1 MVLRLFIFSSASCF
15 CFASSVTSR
24 IYSSAPLIFPL
35 ASLMGEP
42 VYLIGTITPS
52 AGLAIVWAVTTE
64 SVFMARAHAHFSVLQ
79 CGVLKR
85 SKHFLPITSS
95 GVSPTTEA
103 PAGFMKV
110 TLNSVSIDIIGVGI
124 VLRLLIFS
132 SAACFC
138 AASSVTSTIYSRAPL
153 MLPLASFIGAPVY
166 LIGIITPSA
175 GRAMVTSEIT
185 ESVFMARAHAHFSV
199 LQCGVLKRS

>member
-1 MVLRLFIFSSASCF
+1 
-15 CFASSVTSR
+15 
-24 IYSSAPLIFPL
+24 
-35 ASLMGEP
+35 
-42 VYLIGTITPS
+42 
-52 AGLAIVWAVTTE
+52 
-64 SVFMARAHAHFSVLQ
+64 
-79 CGVLKR
+79 
-85 SKHFLPITSS
+85 
-95 GVSPTTEA
+95 
-103 PAGFMKV
+103 MKV